1 MRTRRLPLT
10 LISCLGVGCAS
21 EAPEILLWVEA
32 DYPMAANS
40 RAVTVTI
47 AESGE
52 QVVPLL
58 GDTPKCL
65 PFSFSIVKAED
76 TDLDAPIELI
86 VQVERLGG
94 DFVTR
99 RIATRFGSGLR
110 ELRVHFE
117 ERCAFADD
125 CDRTENIPELPAR
138 DRAEAVEE
146 IQATSCLP
154 LPTPVECVAQ
164 GGCLALA
171 EALAPVCVTPC
182 PAPSAVEAPAPPLMP
197 FPPNPPSP
205 WTCDSGWSP
214 TVQDNLQFCQ
224 PWPREAPACAVG
236 TARIPGDPECQPL
249 SGPCP
254 SGSFPTPLPA
264 GAQVVSATSGPGLEA
279 VLRSADPGTTVV
291 LGRGTHRANAL
302 AIDRPLQIIGACT
315 AETILELG
323 GGEILITAGPTS
335 LSALTIRGAATGVR
349 VNGAAA
355 TLEGLQI
362 DRPSYEG
369 VRANDGAVLTLRG
382 ISVRNSGGTGLRVEG
397 STVSA
402 ERVELYRTTSSG
414 ARISRSRG
422 ELRAVAITGVVPGG
436 DDGIGTGSGLL
447 LRHESSIVGEG
458 LVISGAFDWAMQVRE
473 ASTLSLIRS
482 LSREENGST
491 AGGLRIAEGSEVVV
505 DHGVIDGAADA
516 GVYVNSAALLKGSHL
531 YLADLRSEHP
541 SHRGTGIIC
550 SSSGQLELSRAV
562 IVRASRYGIN
572 AGSGCRARLQDLE
585 LRTIG
590 ETSDGGDALYFQ
602 EASLRLD
609 RARIS
614 SPRDRAISLDERAVA
629 QIVDL
634 TALAEGRGEDP
645 GISLAPTADLQLSK
659 AAFAGFDEGLVSSA
673 RTSTTPVTLTDLYL
687 EDVRGYGIR
696 ISGTEQRRAKISIS
710 RADLRRMGGRGF
722 DLSNVDAKLEDLSVL
737 DSGFSELGYSGAG
750 VALLTSSVIGHRW
763 KVQNVDDAS
772 IVVLGGEVELED
784 VEGVGT
790 SCRPSPLPQE
800 CGVYSAT
807 GLYLG
812 IGLGRIFPETEVS
825 VRRFRFAEHQTGV
838 RQADGLLQLQ
848 DGLVENNRVG
858 ILSDYEGRDLER
870 LLAGVTLR
878 DNEQNLNLIDD

>member
-1 MRTRRLPLT
+1 MRTRALSLILLT
-10 LISCLGVGCAS
+10 SFEAGCAS

-40 RAVTVTI
+40 RAVKVTI

-86 VQVERLGG
+86 VQIERLDG

-125 CDRTENIPELPAR
+125 CDRTDTVPELPAR
-138 DRAEAVEE
+138 DRAEALQDIE
-146 IQATSCLP
+146 ATSCLP
-154 LPTPVECVAQ
+154 LPTPIECVAQ

-171 EALAPVCVTPC
+171 SALAPVCVTPC
-182 PAPSAVEAPAPPLMP
+182 PTPSEVEAPAPPLMP
-197 FPPNPPSP
+197 LLPSPPSP
-205 WTCDSGWSP
+205 WTCDPGWSP
-214 TVQDNLQFCQ
+214 VVQDNLQFCQ
-224 PWPREAPACAVG
+224 PWPREVPACPLG

-279 VLRSADPGTTVV
+279 VLRSANPGTTVV

-315 AETILELG
+315 AETILELA
-323 GGEILITAGPTS
+323 GGEVLITAGPTS
-335 LSALTIRGAATGVR
+335 LSALTIRGAGTGVR
-349 VNGAAA
+349 VNGVAA

-362 DRPSYEG
+362 DGPSYEG
-369 VRANDGAVLTLRG
+369 IRANDGAVLTLRG

-414 ARISRSRG
+414 ARISGSRAD
-422 ELRAVAITGVVPGG
+422 LRAVAITGVVPGS
-436 DDGIGTGSGLL
+436 DAGIGTGSGLL
-447 LRHESSIVGEG
+447 LRHESSVVGEG
-458 LVISGAFDWAMQVRE
+458 LVISGAFDWGMQVRE
-473 ASTLSLIRS
+473 ASTLSLTRS
-482 LSREENGST
+482 LSREESGST
-491 AGGLRIAEGSEVVV
+491 AGGIRIAEGSEVVV
-505 DHGVIDGAADA
+505 DHGAIDGAADA
-516 GVYVNSAALLKGSHL
+516 GIYVNAGAALRGSHL
-531 YLADLRSEHP
+531 YLADLRSEQP
-541 SHRGTGIIC
+541 GHRGTGVIC

-572 AGSGCRARLQDLE
+572 AGSGCRARLHDLE

-602 EASLRLD
+602 DASLLLE
-609 RARIS
+609 RALIS
-614 SPRDRAISLDERAVA
+614 SPRDRAISLEERAVA

-645 GISLAPTADLQLSK
+645 GIYLAPTADLQLSE

-673 RTSTTPVTLTDLYL
+673 RSSTTPVTLSDLYL

-696 ISGTEQRRAKISIS
+696 ISGTEQRRTKISIT
-710 RADLRRMGGRGF
+710 RADLRRVGGRGL
-722 DLSNVDAKLEDLSVL
+722 DLSNVDAELEDLSVR
-737 DSGFSELGYSGAG
+737 DSGFGEPNYSGAG
-750 VALLTSSVIGHRW
+750 VALLTSSVVGRRW
-763 KVQNVDDAS
+763 SVQNVDDAS
-772 IVVLGGEVELED
+772 IVVLGGEIELED

-790 SCRPSPLPQE
+790 SCRPSPLPQA

-807 GLYLG
+807 GLHLG
-812 IGLGRIFPETEVS
+812 IGLGRIFPETVVS
-825 VRRFRFAEHQTGV
+825 VRRFRFAEHQIGI

-848 DGLVENNRVG
+848 DGVVEESRIG

-870 LLAGVTLR
+870 LLSGVNLR
-878 DNEQNLNLIDD
+878 TNEQDLNLIDD

>member
-1 MRTRRLPLT
+1 MRLHRLCLT
-10 LISCLGVGCAS
+10 LMSCLGPGCAD

-40 RAVTVTI
+40 RAVKVTI

-65 PFSFSIVKAED
+65 PFSFSVVKAED
-76 TDLDAPIELI
+76 TALDTPIELV
-86 VQVERLGG
+86 VQIERLDG

-99 RIATRFGSGLR
+99 RITTRFGSGLR
-110 ELRVHFE
+110 ELRVRFE
-117 ERCAFADD
+117 ERCAFAND
-125 CDRTENIPELPAR
+125 CDRTDTIPELPAR
-138 DRAEAVEE
+138 DRAEAVQD

-154 LPTPVECVAQ
+154 LPTPIECVAQ

-182 PAPSAVEAPAPPLMP
+182 PAPSVVEPPAPPLMP
-197 FPPNPPSP
+197 VLPVPPSP
-205 WTCDSGWSP
+205 WTCDPGWSAV
-214 TVQDNLQFCQ
+214 VQDNLQFCE
-224 PWPREAPACAVG
+224 PWPRDAPACPLG
-236 TARIPGDPECQPL
+236 TARVPGDPECQPL

-254 SGSFPTPLPA
+254 SGSFPTSLPA

-279 VLRSADPGTTVV
+279 VLRSANPGATVV
-291 LGRGTHRANAL
+291 LGRGTHRTDGL
-302 AIDRPLQIIGACT
+302 LIDRPLQIVGACT
-315 AETILELG
+315 AETVLELA
-323 GGEILITAGPTS
+323 GGEVLITAGPTS
-335 LSALTIRGAATGVR
+335 LSALSIRGAGTGVR
-349 VNGAAA
+349 VNGVAA
-355 TLEGLQI
+355 TLEALQI
-362 DRPSYEG
+362 DGPSYEG

-382 ISVRNSGGTGLRVEG
+382 VSVRGSGGTGLRVEG

-402 ERVELYRTTSSG
+402 EGVELYETTSSG
-414 ARISRSRG
+414 ARISGSRG
-422 ELRAVAITGVVPGG
+422 ELRAVAITGVVPGS
-436 DDGIGTGSGLL
+436 DPGIGTGSGLL
-447 LRHESSIVGEG
+447 LRHGSSVVGEG
-458 LVISGAFDWAMQVRE
+458 LMINRAFDWAVQVRE
-473 ASTLSLIRS
+473 ASTLNLTRS
-482 LSREENGST
+482 LSREGRGATS
-491 AGGLRIAEGSEVVV
+491 GGLRITEGAEVIV

-516 GVYVNSAALLKGSHL
+516 GIYVNAGATLKGSHL

-541 SHRGTGIIC
+541 GHRGTGVIC
-550 SSSGQLELSRAV
+550 SSTGYLELSRAV

-572 AGSGCRARLQDLE
+572 GGSGCRARLQDLE

-590 ETSDGGDALYFQ
+590 ETSDGGDGLRFQ
-602 EASLRLD
+602 EATLRLE

-645 GISLAPTADLQLSK
+645 GIYLAPNADLQLSE

-673 RTSTTPVTLTDLYL
+673 RSSTTPVTLSDLYL

-696 ISGTEQRRAKISIS
+696 ISGTEQRRAKVSIT
-710 RADLRRMGGRGF
+710 RADLRRMGGRGL
-722 DLSNVDAKLEDLSVL
+722 DLSNVDAELLDLSVR
-737 DSGFSELGYSGAG
+737 DSGFSEPNYSGAG
-750 VALLTSSVIGHRW
+750 VALLTSSVIGRRW
-763 KVQNVDDAS
+763 RVHNVDDAS
-772 IVVLGGEVELED
+772 IIVLGGDAELED
-784 VEGVGT
+784 VEGAGT
-790 SCRPSPLPQE
+790 SCRPSPLPQA
-800 CGVYSAT
+800 CGVYTST
-807 GLYLG
+807 GLHLG

-825 VRRFRFAEHQTGV
+825 VRRFQFAEHQIGI

-848 DGLVENNRVG
+848 DGVVEDNRIG